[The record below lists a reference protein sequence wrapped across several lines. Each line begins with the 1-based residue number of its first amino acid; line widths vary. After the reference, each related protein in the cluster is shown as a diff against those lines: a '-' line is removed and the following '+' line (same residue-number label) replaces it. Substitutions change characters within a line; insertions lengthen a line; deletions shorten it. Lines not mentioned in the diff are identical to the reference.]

1 MNNKYSFKSQVVE
14 LSNQQGRSHVFLLR
28 GFKAGDEEG
37 IISCIEDE
45 YGDTYF
51 KRDFYNKDWISKNA
65 VGDRYL
71 FFVAETDGEI
81 VGMTILTL
89 FTDGANYIEPASQ
102 ILKKE
107 YRGYGLSDKFV
118 DYVFAIAEG
127 LRPNS
132 LFVHAVT
139 FHKITQSLCEAR
151 KMIPTGFRLG
161 TFLTKDI
168 VNSYELRDCVK
179 YSEGIM
185 VKAVG
190 KKSAGIIYLPAEISD
205 FGRKI
210 YDCLGASYE
219 IRNSVEIE
227 DYYIR
232 DKSQLTV
239 KYDNLQKNVFVT
251 LEKVGKDLSDEIKK
265 IIDAFDKAEPWTM
278 QVTLSISTPDAFY
291 AYAELKKLG
300 MFFSGLKPLCSEE
313 ECMYMQW
320 TGNIKLNM
328 DQYVLTSSFDE
339 LRKDIEGFY
348 SSRIMGENN
357 EEGRGQID

>member
-1 MNNKYSFKSQVVE
+1 MDNKYSFKSQVVE
-14 LSNQQGRSHVFLLR
+14 LSNQEGRSHVFLLR
-28 GFKAGDEEG
+28 GFNTGDEDG
-37 IISCIEDE
+37 IISCIKDE

-51 KRDFYNKDWISKNA
+51 KRDFYDKDWISKNA

-81 VGMTILTL
+81 VGMTILTQ
-89 FTDGANYIEPASQ
+89 FTDGENYIEPASQ
-102 ILKKE
+102 MLKKE
-107 YRGYGLSDKFV
+107 YRGYGLADKFV
-118 DYVFAIAEG
+118 DYVFSIAEG

-132 LFVHAVT
+132 LLVHAVT
-139 FHKITQSLCEAR
+139 FHNITQSLCEAR

-168 VNSYELRDCVK
+168 VNSYELKDCVK

-190 KKSAGIIYLPAEISD
+190 KKSAGVIYLPVEISD
-205 FGRKI
+205 FARKI
-210 YDCLGASYE
+210 YDRLGVLYK
-219 IRNSVEIE
+219 IRNSIEIK

-232 DKSQLTV
+232 DKSQLVT
-239 KYDNLQKNVFVT
+239 KYDDLQKNMLVT
-251 LEKVGKDLSDEIKK
+251 VEKVGKDLLEETKK
-265 IIDAFDKAEPWTM
+265 IIESFDKDEPWTM
-278 QVTLSISTPDAFY
+278 QVTLSISTPDVFF

-300 MFFSGLKPLCSEE
+300 LFFSGLKPLCAEE

-320 TGNIKLNM
+320 TGDIKLNM

-339 LRKDIEGFY
+339 LRKDIEFFY
-348 SSRIMGENN
+348 SSRTMGESN